1 MTDRKKNRVK
11 STDGIYHF
19 STKTNKNKTA
29 TTRLLSTTDVCPKLK
44 PSCFSKAKH
53 NVQEDL
59 IFTSLISFSLNMKK
73 FFCQFKQI
81 KQNAIWRIG
90 ISCQIS
96 LLTLD
101 QLELNKF
108 DAIFY
113 CLLLNDLR
121 QKDRRTEELCKRFYV
136 YIQLFLWQ

>member
-1 MTDRKKNRVK
+1 MTDRKKNCVK

-19 STKTNKNKTA
+19 STKQTKTKQP
-29 TTRLLSTTDVCPKLK
+29 RQDCCHLQMFVPKL
-44 PSCFSKAKH
+44 SCLSKAKH

-59 IFTSLISFSLNMKK
+59 IFTSLISFSLKMKK